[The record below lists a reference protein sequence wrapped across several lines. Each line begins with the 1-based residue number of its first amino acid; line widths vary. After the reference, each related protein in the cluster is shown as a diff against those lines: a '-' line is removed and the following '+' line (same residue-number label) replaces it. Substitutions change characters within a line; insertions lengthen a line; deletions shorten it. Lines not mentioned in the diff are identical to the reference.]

1 MKTIDEYMALPYTI
15 ELMQEEDNSWF
26 VQIKEL
32 PGCISVGETPDDAIH
47 MIRDAQRAW
56 IKVALEDQIAIP
68 EPRAGEYSGKFNLR
82 VPKSLHRRL
91 ATMAEEEGVSL
102 NTLCI
107 ALLAKGLGEIT
118 GGEKQNQDTC
128 VPLPTC

>member
-1 MKTIDEYMALPYTI
+1 MKTIDDYMALPYTI
-15 ELMQEEDNSWF
+15 EMMQEEDNSWF

-32 PGCISVGETPDDAIH
+32 PGCISVGETPDDAIR

-56 IKVALEDQIAIP
+56 LKVALEDHIVIP

-91 ATMAEEEGVSL
+91 ANMAEEEGVSL

-128 VPLPTC
+128 VPLPTG